1 VGVSVRI
8 CPEWVAGMV
17 LNTRQGGKDSNR
29 TSYPAQLTNFI
40 IALTGI
46 AIWAEGALDYDP
58 FQAT

>member
-1 VGVSVRI
+1 
-8 CPEWVAGMV
+8 MV